1 MPALVLSSHSPS
13 PDPGPSLAWGL
24 IQNPGQWLQP
34 QPHAQS
40 PRTMPVSS
48 NLRPTTIPTLTLPV
62 VLWVITV
69 IKAPGPPL
77 CVPAA
82 VRAVQSVSPHA
93 GLCAVWLIT
102 PSPRFATS
110 DCTAQQGTVLFW
122 VSLHPIHLLPLI
134 ASPRTQSQPW
144 VVSCRTFPGSLACLL
159 QNLPRSLGTSEMLPA
174 TLQPGL
180 PHSRLQLWCSGSSEL
195 CPQISSSSKH
205 RQCFSSSTAHA

>member
-1 MPALVLSSHSPS
+1 MVLSSHSPS

-40 PRTMPVSS
+40 SRTMPVSS

-82 VRAVQSVSPHA
+82 VWPVQSVSPHA

-122 VSLHPIHLLPLI
+122 LPPPYTSPSLD
-134 ASPRTQSQPW
+134 
-144 VVSCRTFPGSLACLL
+144 SLTSYPEPALGRLL
-159 QNLPRSLGTSEMLPA
+159 QDLPRVLGTSPA
-174 TLQPGL
+174 EPSQEPWHIRDASCHPAAWATSFTSATVVLREQ
-180 PHSRLQLWCSGSSEL
+180 
-195 CPQISSSSKH
+195 
-205 RQCFSSSTAHA
+205 

>member
-1 MPALVLSSHSPS
+1 
-13 PDPGPSLAWGL
+13 
-24 IQNPGQWLQP
+24 
-34 QPHAQS
+34 
-40 PRTMPVSS
+40 MPVSS

-77 CVPAA
+77 CVPAS
-82 VRAVQSVSPHA
+82 VRAVQSVSRQA
-93 GLCAVWLIT
+93 GLCAVWLIITT
-102 PSPRFATS
+102 PLATS
-110 DCTAQQGTVLFW
+110 DCTALQGTVLFW
-122 VSLHPIHLLPLI
+122 LPPPCTSPSLD
-134 ASPRTQSQPW
+134 
-144 VVSCRTFPGSLACLL
+144 SLTSYPEPALGRLL

-180 PHSRLQLWCSGSSEL
+180 PHSHLQLWCSGSSEL